1 MKPSLNSPFWRYARM
16 MLAYRGTVILALVMA
31 FVSAGS
37 LGVGLI
43 GLVVILQRIVGD
55 DPTGLRQQATAYN
68 ENKLDGLIPGDL
80 LAMLPSEPYDS
91 VVLTV
96 IILGALTVFGGAA
109 NFLHMWLTFTAS
121 ARTVGDIRQKAFE
134 HTVRLPLGEVVR
146 SDSSDRASRIVS
158 DTDILNRGFQAITGK
173 AVAQATKGL
182 ASAAVAVL
190 VQWQVALVLITVGP
204 AMAVIIRKLG
214 KRVKKASRG
223 AMRGRAGL
231 LFRTNEVLTGFRVV
245 KVYSTEQREASRF
258 GEQNRTV
265 VKEVLRERTARA
277 LASPLI
283 EVIAVI
289 ILGTLAVIASKA
301 IIDDGS
307 LDPARFFGA
316 MTGLAMAGASLKPLT
331 GVIQNIQAAE
341 AAAKRIDH
349 LFALEP
355 EKPGESN
362 LPDLP
367 RHEES
372 IEFDGVTFA
381 YESTR
386 EPAVADVSLR
396 IEHGQTVAFVGP
408 NGCGKT
414 TLLSLVPRL
423 FEPTSGRLLIDG
435 QPVSERSLASLR
447 RQIGVVTQETVIFRG
462 TVAENIAYSCPDAT
476 REMVEK
482 AAKLAHAEG
491 FISELPEGY
500 DTPLGDQGLTLSGG
514 QRQRLSIARAILR
527 DPSILILDEATSMI
541 DAKSESEIASAIEEF
556 SKGRTTLIV
565 AHRLSTV
572 LGADRIVVMAGG
584 RVIQTGTHGDL
595 LESCDLYRELASH
608 QLAADTTGPTPAS
621 SSATSTEASTT

>member
-16 MLAYRGTVILALVMA
+16 MLAYRGTVVLALVMA

-43 GLVVILQRIVGD
+43 GLVVILQRIIGD

-68 ENKLDGLIPGDL
+68 ENNLDGLIPGDL
-80 LAMLPSEPYDS
+80 LAMLPTEPYDS

-134 HTVRLPLGEVVR
+134 HTVRLPLGEVVK
-146 SDSSDRASRIVS
+146 SDSSDRASRIVA

-182 ASAAVAVL
+182 ASAIVAVL

-245 KVYSTEQREASRF
+245 KVYSTEQREAARF
-258 GEQNRTV
+258 EEQNRNV
-265 VKEVLRERTARA
+265 VREVLRERTARA

-301 IIDDGS
+301 IIEGS
-307 LDPARFFGA
+307 LEPARFFGA

-355 EKPGESN
+355 EKPGESD

-367 RHEES
+367 RHGES
-372 IEFDGVTFA
+372 IEFEGVTFA

-386 EPAVADVSLR
+386 EPAIDGVSLR

-423 FEPTSGRLLIDG
+423 FEPTSGRLLVDG
-435 QPVSERSLASLR
+435 RPVSEYSLASLR
-447 RQIGVVTQETVIFRG
+447 TQIGVVTQETVIFRG
-462 TVAENIAYSCPDAT
+462 TVAQNIAYSRPDAT

-491 FISELPEGY
+491 FIEALPDGY
-500 DTPLGDQGLTLSGG
+500 DTQLGDQGLTLSGG

-541 DAKSESEIASAIEEF
+541 DAKSESDIASAIEDF

-584 RVIQTGTHGDL
+584 RVIETGTHESL

-608 QLAADTTGPTPAS
+608 QLAPDTTKTPQPT
-621 SSATSTEASTT
+621 ATEPSTT